1 MLQAQLGETLG
12 VGANAT
18 IFEIC
23 AAIDAQQE
31 ESLDVAA
38 IIDALEITLGPIV
51 EEQIS
56 QLVNQIAIAIS
67 EITGEP
73 INQALID
80 EILASIDIDE
90 IVAQITANIQV
101 SLGILETC
109 LDLTPILPPPVTT
122 TETLTV
128 IKNVECQAN
137 STTCANNPIQ
147 PSNFTIVIE
156 DNNPSQNNFPG
167 ASDPGTNVELE
178 PGAYNV
184 TEQGLDS
191 NTPQVCANM
200 AFEAGSD
207 LGNNLFICT
216 NFSEECSGDISAGES
231 LSCNI
236 NNVLIDTSPASL
248 TVNKTIFGCDIF
260 PNSYSMY
267 CRSLLSNSSQW
278 ISCNDPP
285 KVTQIIV
292 EP

>member
-137 STTCANNPIQ
+137 Q
-147 PSNFTIVIE
+147 YY
-156 DNNPSQNNFPG
+156 
-167 ASDPGTNVELE
+167 LR
-178 PGAYNV
+178 
-184 TEQGLDS
+184 
-191 NTPQVCANM
+191 
-200 AFEAGSD
+200 
-207 LGNNLFICT
+207 
-216 NFSEECSGDISAGES
+216 
-231 LSCNI
+231 
-236 NNVLIDTSPASL
+236 
-248 TVNKTIFGCDIF
+248 K
-260 PNSYSMY
+260 
-267 CRSLLSNSSQW
+267 
-278 ISCNDPP
+278 
-285 KVTQIIV
+285 
-292 EP
+292 